1 MEIKCPN
8 CASRFNLADDV
19 VRANAKLRCSVCK
32 NIFTLEMPALA
43 ENANAATDNDGMND
57 SNLDLDSSDDASLDL
72 DGSSKSD
79 KKPRSKKSK
88 IIIMLIAL
96 LVLCGGGG
104 GGFWYYTN
112 HMVETKV
119 QDPTLLAK
127 SVELMTMRNVRQYYV
142 ENEKIGSVF
151 VIEGLI
157 VNEFPVPKD
166 LIEVEAAIY
175 GTDKNALMQKKQLA
189 GPVLSLFQLQV
200 LGEEELES
208 FLTNQIEILSRNT
221 NVPPNGEVPFM
232 VLFYNPPPD
241 VAEFGVKIIS
251 AQDIEKE

>member
-1 MEIKCPN
+1 MEIQCPN

-19 VRANAKLRCSVCK
+19 VRANAKFRCSVCK
-32 NIFTLEMPALA
+32 NVFTLEAPPAQEEAQIDA
-43 ENANAATDNDGMND
+43 EVQDN
-57 SNLDLDSSDDASLDL
+57 NLDLDSSDASLDL
-72 DGSSKSD
+72 DSSPKEQ
-79 KKPRSKKSK
+79 KPKGKKSK
-88 IIIMLIAL
+88 IILLLIVL
-96 LVLCGGGG
+96 TILCGGGAG
-104 GGFWYYTN
+104 GWWYYSN
-112 HMVETKV
+112 SMMDTKS
-119 QDPTLLAK
+119 QDPAHLAK

-151 VIEGLI
+151 VIEGI
-157 VNEFPVPKD
+157 VVNEFPVPKD

-175 GTDKNALMQKKQLA
+175 GKDKNTLMLKKQLA
-189 GPVLSLFQLQV
+189 GTVLSLFQLQV

-221 NVPPNGEVPFM
+221 NVAPNGEVPFM

-251 AQDIEKE
+251 SKDVEDE